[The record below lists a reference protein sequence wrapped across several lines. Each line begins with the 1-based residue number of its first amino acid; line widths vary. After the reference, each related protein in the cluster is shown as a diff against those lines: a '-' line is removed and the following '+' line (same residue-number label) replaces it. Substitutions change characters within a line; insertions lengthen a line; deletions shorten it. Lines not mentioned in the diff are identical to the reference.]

1 MRRSSPLLLAVI
13 ALAIIFAGCS
23 KNPSQLMAPDRAQ
36 VRASGLAPLLVH
48 PPGPNTVQGAY
59 IVVFKD
65 AVADVDGQVN
75 QIGQNLGFKADF
87 TYKYTIKGFAAKL
100 TPAAVQALRNNPNVD
115 YIDQDQIAHAV
126 TIQSNATWGLD
137 RIDQRALPLST
148 TYQYDQTGAGVDA
161 YCIDTGIRFTH
172 TEFGGRAVTG
182 FDAITSGGTAADGN
196 GHGTH
201 TAGTIGGATYGV
213 AKAIRLIAVRVLDNS
228 GSGTYSQVIAGIDWV
243 TGNHTTNPA
252 VANMSLGGPVD
263 ATLDN
268 AVRRSIADGV
278 VYCVS
283 AGNSSANVSTQSP
296 ADVAEAITVG
306 ATDINDG
313 FASFSNFGAGVDI
326 SGPGVDVT
334 SAWFSSNT
342 ATAVLSGTSMSSPHV
357 AGVAALYLAANPTAT
372 PAAVQSAIVSNGTTG
387 VLTGVPSGTANRLL
401 YSLFGA
407 PPPPPPAPVLASP
420 ANGATGVAIPAALSW
435 NASTGATS
443 YTVQVSTNS
452 GFTSFVYN
460 QSVTTTST
468 SVGGLTASTVY
479 YWRVNASNTGGTS
492 AFSAVRSFT
501 TAAGPPPPP
510 PPPVPVL
517 SSPANGATSVA
528 TTATLSW
535 AASSGATSYRVQVS
549 TSSTFA
555 TLFLD
560 RTGIT
565 TTSTSV
571 SGMANSTVYYWRV
584 SATNAGGSSAF
595 SAAWSFTTTA
605 TCTDGNCQN

>member
-1 MRRSSPLLLAVI
+1 MRRSSPWLLVLI
-13 ALAIIFAGCS
+13 ALTVIFAGCS
-23 KNPSQLMAPDRAQ
+23 KNPSQIMAPDRAQ
-36 VRASGLAPLLVH
+36 VRASGPAPLLVH
-48 PPGPNTVQGAY
+48 APGPNTIQGAY
-59 IVVFKD
+59 IVVYKD

-75 QIGQNLGFKADF
+75 QAGQQLGFTADF
-87 TYKYTIKGFAAKL
+87 TYKYSIKGFAAKL
-100 TPAAVQALRNNPNVD
+100 SPAAVQALRNDPNVD
-115 YIDQDQIAHAV
+115 FIEQDQIAHAG

-172 TEFGGRAVTG
+172 SEFGGRAVTG
-182 FDAITSGGTAADGN
+182 YDAITIGGTAADGN

-213 AKAIRLIAVRVLDNS
+213 AKGVRLIAVRVLDNS
-228 GSGTYSQVIAGIDWV
+228 GSGSYSQVVAGIDWV
-243 TGNHTTNPA
+243 TGNHTTTPA
-252 VANMSLGGPVD
+252 VANMSLGGPAD
-263 ATLDN
+263 AALDA

-278 VYCVS
+278 TYCVS

-306 ATDINDG
+306 ATDISDV
-313 FASFSNFGAGVDI
+313 FAYFSNFGAGVDI

-334 SAWFSSNT
+334 SAWFTNNT

-372 PAAVQSAIVSNGTTG
+372 PAAVQSALVSNATTG
-387 VLTGVPSGTANRLL
+387 VITSIPSGTANRLL
-401 YSLFGA
+401 YSLFGPPA
-407 PPPPPPAPVLASP
+407 PPPAAPVLVSP
-420 ANGATGVAIPAALSW
+420 ANAATGVTVPAALSW

-443 YTVQVSTNS
+443 YTAQVSTS
-452 GFTSFVYN
+452 SSFATFAYN
-460 QSVTTTST
+460 QSVTTTSA
-468 SVGGLTASTVY
+468 SVGGLASSTVY
-479 YWRVNASNTGGTS
+479 YWRVSATNGGGTS

-510 PPPVPVL
+510 PPAVPVL
-517 SSPANGATSVA
+517 SSPANAATNVA
-528 TTATLSW
+528 VPATLSW
-535 AASSGATSYRVQVS
+535 TASSGATSYRVQVS
-549 TSSTFA
+549 TSSTFV

-560 RTGIT
+560 RTGVT

-571 SGMANSTVYYWRV
+571 SGLAASTVYYWRV
-584 SATNAGGSSAF
+584 SASNTGGASAF
-595 SAAWSFTTTA
+595 SAARSFTTAA
-605 TCTDGNCQN
+605 TCTNGNCNN